1 MYSLPPPPGS
11 IYQSNIS
18 IWADSTVVQFVFSD
32 SPTGSEYP
40 GSSSI
45 YTSRTI
51 NSTWAC
57 DSYNVTGWD
66 GSSAD
71 LEVANLGNVT
81 VYQPLIRNALN
92 VWVAA
97 NSKCE
102 GNDRCQVVQA
112 FEAFSTAPYY
122 YKCNI
127 SMSLTYNDPL
137 NVSYIS
143 DDMAQ
148 IATSAIAQTGF
159 FDVDGKT
166 GQAYPPESVWG
177 LQPAGDADFL
187 GSNMAIFSMGA
198 IAGAAENNKYTSYQ
212 GNAPSPGVILQV
224 GHQKL
229 FYTILGA
236 ITATHLVFLWL
247 VAYLANRV
255 MVGPEGALS
264 LALLLRPIA
273 DALDG
278 VSNGEKNQA
287 FKDAMKNTMV
297 RYEKGRNGKWKLN
310 MS

>member
-1 MYSLPPPPGS
+1 M
-11 IYQSNIS
+11 
-18 IWADSTVVQFVFSD
+18 FSD
-32 SPTGSEYP
+32 SPTGSGYP
-40 GSSSI
+40 VSSSI

-81 VYQPLIRNALN
+81 VYRQLVTNALN

-97 NSKCE
+97 DSKCE

-112 FEAFSTAPYY
+112 FEAFAAAPYY

-143 DDMAQ
+143 DEMAQ

-159 FDVDGKT
+159 VDADGET
-166 GQAYPPESVWG
+166 GQAYPRESVWG
-177 LQPAGDADFL
+177 LPLAGSADGMGL
-187 GSNMAIFSMGA
+187 NMAIFSMGA
-198 IAGAAENNKYTSYQ
+198 IAGAAENNPFTSYQ
-212 GNAPSPGVILQV
+212 GKAPSPGVILQV
-224 GHQKL
+224 GHQRL

-236 ITATHLVFLWL
+236 ITASHLVFLWL
-247 VAYLANRV
+247 VAYWANRV

-278 VSNGEKNQA
+278 VSNGRKNQA
-287 FKDAMKNTMV
+287 FNDAMKNTMV

>member
-1 MYSLPPPPGS
+1 
-11 IYQSNIS
+11 
-18 IWADSTVVQFVFSD
+18 VFFD
-32 SPTGSEYP
+32 SPTGSWYP

-81 VYQPLIRNALN
+81 VFQQPMSNALN
-92 VWVAA
+92 VWVAED
-97 NSKCE
+97 SKCE
-102 GNDRCQVVQA
+102 GSDRCQAVQA
-112 FEAFSTAPYY
+112 FEAFTAASYY

-143 DDMAQ
+143 DEMAQ

-159 FDVDGKT
+159 VDADNKS
-166 GQAYPPESVWG
+166 GQAYPSESVWG
-177 LQPAGDADFL
+177 LRMTGSADL
-187 GSNMAIFSMGA
+187 MGQNMAIFSMGA
-198 IAGAAENNKYTSYQ
+198 IAGAAENNLYTSYP
-212 GNAPSPGVILQV
+212 GKAPSPGVILQV
-224 GHQKL
+224 GHPRL

-236 ITATHLVFLWL
+236 ITAAHLVFLWL

-278 VSNGEKNQA
+278 VSNGKKNQA

>member
-1 MYSLPPPPGS
+1 
-11 IYQSNIS
+11 
-18 IWADSTVVQFVFSD
+18 VFVD
-32 SPTGSEYP
+32 SPTGSDYP

-45 YTSRTI
+45 YTARTI
-51 NSTWAC
+51 NCTYEC
-57 DSYNVTGWD
+57 ESYNVTAGGD
-66 GSSAD
+66 GSTSEIAVQD
-71 LEVANLGNVT
+71 LGNVT
-81 VYQPLIRNALN
+81 VYEPIPNATTI
-92 VWVAA
+92 WVAS

-102 GNDRCQVVQA
+102 GSPRCQVVQA
-112 FEAFSTAPYY
+112 FEASSTDPYY

-137 NVSYIS
+137 NISYIS
-143 DDMAQ
+143 DSMAE

-159 FDVDGKT
+159 VDSEGET
-166 GQAYPPESVWG
+166 GQVYPPESAWGVPLGGDSSYMG
-177 LQPAGDADFL
+177 LQ
-187 GSNMAIFSMGA
+187 MATFAIGA
-198 IAGAAENNKYTSYQ
+198 IAGAAENNLYTSYVGQ
-212 GNAPSPGVILQV
+212 APSPGVYLEV

-229 FYTILGA
+229 FYLILGA
-236 ITATHLVFLWL
+236 IAGSHLFFLCL

-278 VSNGEKNQA
+278 VSGGKENQA
-287 FKDAMKNTMV
+287 LKDAKKNTMV